1 MVGKM
6 RWGDSAELD
15 DDGDFDMSAALPASQ
30 VSAAPDHEPP
40 RASLFA
46 ARRGEAQT
54 LTAPRTFSQPR
65 QVIGPDANGV
75 KTYIDYSVKDDGLKV
90 RDQTSPPRPNPSGA
104 TQTFFHPPTHP
115 KTPPLLRA
123 LPRTKNSS
131 LASLTRPR
139 SIRPSVQ
146 VRTVKK
152 VRVHT
157 ETKKVTPA
165 MAARKKWAKFGDAQR
180 YKPGDESMTAVS
192 IEEIFLERY
201 RATPKSESEK
211 QGDELAKMASSNTS
225 LLVCRICGKKG
236 DHWTTKCPYKDLA
249 SMNTL
254 GLGDSKPPGD
264 DDGPSGKGPGKGGYV
279 PPSMRAGASSGAS
292 MGESM
297 NRRREE
303 NSVRVSNL
311 SEDTREQ
318 DLQELF
324 RPFGP
329 VTRIYVAFNRETG
342 ESRGFAFV
350 NFVNRDDAQRAINKL
365 DGYGYDNLILR
376 VEWAAPREERK

>member
-1 MVGKM
+1 M

-15 DDGDFDMSAALPASQ
+15 DDTDEFEVQLPAS
-30 VSAAPDHEPP
+30 
-40 RASLFA
+40 
-46 ARRGEAQT
+46 
-54 LTAPRTFSQPR
+54 
-65 QVIGPDANGV
+65 QVIGPDAQGV
-75 KTYIDYSVKDDGLKV
+75 KTVIDYRQKEDGSKV
-90 RDQTSPPRPNPSGA
+90 RT
-104 TQTFFHPPTHP
+104 T
-115 KTPPLLRA
+115 KKLRVM
-123 LPRTKNSS
+123 T
-131 LASLTRPR
+131 T
-139 SIRPSVQ
+139 
-146 VRTVKK
+146 
-152 VRVHT
+152 
-157 ETKKVTPA
+157 TKKVTKE
-165 MAARKKWAKFGDAQR
+165 MLERKNWVKFGDAQR

-192 IEEIFLERY
+192 IEEIFIERV
-201 RATPKSESEK
+201 RAQPKTEAEK
-211 QGDELAKMASSNTS
+211 AADPLAAMSNNNAS

-254 GLGDSKPPGD
+254 GLGDAKMDEGE
-264 DDGPSGKGPGKGGYV
+264 GGAGAGGKAGYV
-279 PPSMRAGASSGAS
+279 PPSMRAGATGGAS
-292 MGESM
+292 MGDSM

-350 NFVNRDDAQRAINKL
+350 NFVNKDDAQRACDKL

>member
-1 MVGKM
+1 MT
-6 RWGDSAELD
+6 
-15 DDGDFDMSAALPASQ
+15 
-30 VSAAPDHEPP
+30 HE
-40 RASLFA
+40 
-46 ARRGEAQT
+46 Q
-54 LTAPRTFSQPR
+54 
-65 QVIGPDANGV
+65 I
-75 KTYIDYSVKDDGLKV
+75 KTTK
-90 RDQTSPPRPNPSGA
+90 
-104 TQTFFHPPTHP
+104 
-115 KTPPLLRA
+115 KT
-123 LPRTKNSS
+123 
-131 LASLTRPR
+131 
-139 SIRPSVQ
+139 
-146 VRTVKK
+146 
-152 VRVHT
+152 RVHT
-157 ETKKVTPA
+157 ATKKVTKA
-165 MAARKKWAKFGDAQR
+165 MLARKKWAKFGDAQR

-192 IEEIFLERY
+192 IEEIFLERA

-211 QGDELAKMASSNTS
+211 SGDALAAMASSGNTS

-254 GLGDSKPPGD
+254 GLGDAKPPGE
-264 DDGPSGKGPGKGGYV
+264 DDGPGGASSGKGGYV
-279 PPSMRAGASSGAS
+279 PPSMRAGASGGQS
-292 MGESM
+292 MGDSM
-297 NRRREE
+297 NRRRDE

-350 NFVNRDDAQRAINKL
+350 NFVNKDDANRAISKL

>member
-1 MVGKM
+1 
-6 RWGDSAELD
+6 L
-15 DDGDFDMSAALPASQ
+15 
-30 VSAAPDHEPP
+30 APSHIFNL
-40 RASLFA
+40 SLA
-46 ARRGEAQT
+46 HQDEREIVTHHPT
-54 LTAPRTFSQPR
+54 LTA
-65 QVIGPDANGV
+65 
-75 KTYIDYSVKDDGLKV
+75 
-90 RDQTSPPRPNPSGA
+90 
-104 TQTFFHPPTHP
+104 
-115 KTPPLLRA
+115 LL
-123 LPRTKNSS
+123 SF
-131 LASLTRPR
+131 
-139 SIRPSVQ
+139 Q

-165 MAARKKWAKFGDAQR
+165 MAERKHWAKFGDAQR
-180 YKPGDESMTAVS
+180 YKPGDESITAVS

-254 GLGDSKPPGD
+254 GLGDSKPPGEGGA
-264 DDGPSGKGPGKGGYV
+264 DGPGGKGGYV
-279 PPSMRAGASSGAS
+279 PPSMRAGASGGQS

-350 NFVNRDDAQRAINKL
+350 NFVNKDDANRAISKL

>member
-1 MVGKM
+1 M
-6 RWGDSAELD
+6 
-15 DDGDFDMSAALPASQ
+15 
-30 VSAAPDHEPP
+30 H
-40 RASLFA
+40 
-46 ARRGEAQT
+46 
-54 LTAPRTFSQPR
+54 TA
-65 QVIGPDANGV
+65 
-75 KTYIDYSVKDDGLKV
+75 
-90 RDQTSPPRPNPSGA
+90 
-104 TQTFFHPPTHP
+104 
-115 KTPPLLRA
+115 
-123 LPRTKNSS
+123 
-131 LASLTRPR
+131 
-139 SIRPSVQ
+139 
-146 VRTVKK
+146 
-152 VRVHT
+152 
-157 ETKKVTPA
+157 TKKVTKA
-165 MAARKKWAKFGDAQR
+165 MLARKKWAKFGDAQR

-192 IEEIFLERY
+192 IEEIFLERA

-211 QGDELAKMASSNTS
+211 SGDALAAMASSGNTS

-249 SMNTL
+249 AMNTL
-254 GLGDSKPPGD
+254 GLGDAKPPGEND
-264 DDGPSGKGPGKGGYV
+264 PPSGKPGGYV
-279 PPSMRAGASSGAS
+279 PPSMRAGAGAGAS
-292 MGESM
+292 MGDSM

-350 NFVNRDDAQRAINKL
+350 NFVNKDDAQRAIDKL
-365 DGYGYDNLILR
+365 DGYGYDSLILR